1 MAEMNAGA
9 AVIDNFRWRRQ
20 MTVVVISVIYIAL
33 CILYVVFLHGGQQH
47 SSMGTVHVGYS

>member
-1 MAEMNAGA
+1 MNAGA

-47 SSMGTVHVGYS
+47 SSMETVHVGYS